1 MENVVLNEKDVIAM
15 KLLHFFITEKGY
27 TPIIVHGVKDEIWLE
42 NQKND
47 YSIIRIMT
55 GYIHNQEQLDFDL
68 YKTKSLIKKIKRKT
82 LKLKMK
88 TLSILLDLN
97 EDVDSFSDYDI
108 EIVKVKEEKDLK
120 KNKSIKENF
129 PDLSKKLKYSED
141 GLLLFD
147 KITKEINQKT
157 EKTNQNLEKIFKPKT
172 PQITYF
178 LIFVNVLCF
187 LISRLT
193 TTDIF
198 TSFALNGHYVKLG
211 EYYRLITATFLH
223 ADLFHLLFNMYALYL
238 IGSQLE
244 GFYGKVKYL
253 IIYLTSG
260 ILGSL
265 LSLAFLGQNWSL
277 GASGAIF
284 GLFGSLLYFGYHY
297 RVYLGTVI
305 KTQILPII
313 VLNLVIGFIIPG
325 IDVVAHLGGLIGGV
339 FISMAVGIQNQ
350 TSKSEQINGIVLSI
364 LAFTFFIYLT
374 FIR

>member
-120 KNKSIKENF
+120 NNKNIKENF

-325 IDVVAHLGGLIGGV
+325 IDVVAHLGGLIGGI

>member
-97 EDVDSFSDYDI
+97 EDVDFFSDYDI
-108 EIVKVKEEKDLK
+108 EIIKVKQEKDLK
-120 KNKSIKENF
+120 KNKNIKENF
-129 PDLSKKLKYSED
+129 PDLSKKLKYSEE

-198 TSFALNGHYVKLG
+198 TSFALNSHYVKLG

-265 LSLAFLGQNWSL
+265 LSLAFLGQSWSL

-325 IDVVAHLGGLIGGV
+325 IDVVAHLGGLIGGI

-350 TSKSEQINGIVLSI
+350 TSKSEQINGIILSI

>member
-120 KNKSIKENF
+120 KNKNIKENF
-129 PDLSKKLKYSED
+129 PDLSKKLKYSEE

-198 TSFALNGHYVKLG
+198 TSFALNSHYVKLG

-265 LSLAFLGQNWSL
+265 LSLAFLGQSWSL

-325 IDVVAHLGGLIGGV
+325 IDVVAHLGGLIGGI

-350 TSKSEQINGIVLSI
+350 TSKSEQINGIILSI

>member
-1 MENVVLNEKDVIAM
+1 MENVVLNKKDVIAM

-120 KNKSIKENF
+120 NNKNIKENF

-325 IDVVAHLGGLIGGV
+325 IDVVAHLGGLIGGI

>member
-1 MENVVLNEKDVIAM
+1 MENVVLNKKDVIAM

>member
-1 MENVVLNEKDVIAM
+1 MENVVLNKKDVIAM

-120 KNKSIKENF
+120 NNKNIKENF

-325 IDVVAHLGGLIGGV
+325 IDVVAHLGGLVGGI

>member
-1 MENVVLNEKDVIAM
+1 MENVVLNKKDVIAM

-325 IDVVAHLGGLIGGV
+325 IDVVAHLGGLVGGI

>member
-325 IDVVAHLGGLIGGV
+325 IDVVAHLGGLIGGI

>member
-1 MENVVLNEKDVIAM
+1 MENVVLNKKDVIAM

-120 KNKSIKENF
+120 NNKNIKENF

-198 TSFALNGHYVKLG
+198 TSFALNDHYVKLG

-325 IDVVAHLGGLIGGV
+325 IDVVAHLGGLIGGI